1 MKCKP
6 EEGAL
11 RVRSGTRRQRGQ
23 ATVEYAIAAVF
34 VCLVLFTGNPSLLEL
49 MLSVLRDS
57 HSASSYAIGSPT
69 VGSAIK
75 K

>member
-1 MKCKP
+1 MKSKFR
-6 EEGAL
+6 GFAL
-11 RVRSGTRRQRGQ
+11 RDGNQPGRQKGQ

-34 VCLVLFTGNPSLLEL
+34 VCLIVFTGNPSLLEL
-49 MLSVLRDS
+49 MLSAIRDS